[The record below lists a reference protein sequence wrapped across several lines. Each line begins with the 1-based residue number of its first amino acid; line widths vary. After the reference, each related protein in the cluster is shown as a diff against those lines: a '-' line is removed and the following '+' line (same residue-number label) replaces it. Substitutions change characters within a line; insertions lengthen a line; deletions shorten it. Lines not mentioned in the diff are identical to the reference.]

1 MKSFDFENLFVFD
14 LANNHQG
21 DFNHAKKII
30 NKIGK
35 NI

>member
-1 MKSFDFENLFVFD
+1 MKSFDFENLLFD

-21 DFNHAKKII
+21 FNHAKKII
-30 NKIGK
+30 NKIV